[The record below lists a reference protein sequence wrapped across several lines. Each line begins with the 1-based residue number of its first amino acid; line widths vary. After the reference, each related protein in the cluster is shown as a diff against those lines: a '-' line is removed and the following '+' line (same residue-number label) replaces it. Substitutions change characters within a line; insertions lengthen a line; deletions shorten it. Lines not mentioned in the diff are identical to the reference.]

1 MPNSKKPC
9 YKFFF
14 KAHFG
19 RVQFLY
25 SSSAVQWR
33 DYLLPD
39 RIHRPVRFFIFAR
52 LVFSATP
59 ISFSLIFVSLRKLSL
74 PLKFSWSVNSLS
86 YLKSIS
92 PLKLFAGLTS
102 SNVPPIRLIFSDSFV
117 LSLYSMLSFFTFVL
131 SDVAVA
137 SFSLVSGL
145 SALSISM
152 NVKSSAP
159 SLSLI
164 SSIVDFLFPVST
176 FRATFDSA
184 SNFSTVHP
192 SSFRGSALSSNF
204 LKWSAC
210 SFDAA
215 RNQHKCRKKISTQS
229 ALFSWKL

>member
-1 MPNSKKPC
+1 MYNFYILHQPFNGVITYCLTGFIALCVFSFSPVC
-9 YKFFF
+9 FFF
-14 KAHFG
+14 
-19 RVQFLY
+19 
-25 SSSAVQWR
+25 
-33 DYLLPD
+33 
-39 RIHRPVRFFIFAR
+39 
-52 LVFSATP
+52 ATP
-59 ISFSLIFVSLRKLSL
+59 ISFSLIFVSLKKLSL
-74 PLKFSWSVNSLS
+74 LLKLSWSVNSLS

-92 PLKLFAGLTS
+92 PLKLFARLTS
-102 SNVPPIRLIFSDSFV
+102 SNVPPIRLIFSDSFA

-131 SDVAVA
+131 SGVAVA
-137 SFSLVSGL
+137 SFSVVSGL

-192 SSFRGSALSSNF
+192 SSFRGSALSPNF

-215 RNQHKCRKKISTQS
+215 RNQHKCREKISTQS
-229 ALFSWKL
+229 ALFSWEL

>member
-1 MPNSKKPC
+1 MYNFYILHQPFNGVITYC
-9 YKFFF
+9 LT
-14 KAHFG
+14 G
-19 RVQFLY
+19 
-25 SSSAVQWR
+25 
-33 DYLLPD
+33 
-39 RIHRPVRFFIFAR
+39 FIA
-52 LVFSATP
+52 LCVFS
-59 ISFSLIFVSLRKLSL
+59 FSPVWFFRNADILFLDFCVIKETILAVEIQLVG
-74 PLKFSWSVNSLS
+74 KFLVV
-86 YLKSIS
+86 LKSIS
-92 PLKLFAGLTS
+92 PLKLFARLTS

-192 SSFRGSALSSNF
+192 SSFRGSALSPNF

-215 RNQHKCRKKISTQS
+215 RNQHKCRKKS
-229 ALFSWKL
+229 AHNQHFFLGNCR